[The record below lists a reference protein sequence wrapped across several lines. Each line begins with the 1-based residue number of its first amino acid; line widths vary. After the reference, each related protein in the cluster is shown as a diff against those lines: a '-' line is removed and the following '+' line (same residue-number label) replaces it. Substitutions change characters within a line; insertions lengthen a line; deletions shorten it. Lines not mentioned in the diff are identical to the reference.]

1 MSSHKDKEN
10 ARGYYQ
16 HRASTSLR
24 STRGMTPRRARYSS
38 INPSAGGTPPS
49 HHSAK
54 AARVRSSQKKFK
66 TWNPNSGGKTRLGR
80 TSSVPVRNAKRNNV
94 CVMVRVKPTNV
105 KKCVLVGS
113 DKKTIYLGDGVSEA
127 NADYSFK
134 FDRVFTEDDNQ
145 DTVFLEAGMPIA
157 KYALQGFNAS
167 VFAYGQTGSGKT
179 YTMHNPGCVDSLA
192 SEEGGEM
199 GLIPR
204 ILEYVFAELSRKK
217 ESGARVV
224 ARCSMVE
231 IYNENV
237 YDLLDPETRSNAGMP
252 GYCPKPKQIRE
263 GVKRGVFVENL
274 SEKVIEN
281 PEDAT
286 RLVEEGNRQRHVS
299 STGMNRE
306 SSRSHSILTIYIEI
320 KSNVDSVEV
329 VRFAKMNLVDLAG
342 SERQRHTA
350 CAGERLIEAKHINKS
365 LSALGNVISAL
376 VDRSQGKDRHVPHRN
391 STLTYL
397 LKDSLGG
404 NTKTSIITTV
414 TPDGGNFQETL
425 STLKFG
431 QRAKTIK
438 LSVKANTDVAQANV
452 QLLKKE
458 LLEIKEQLKLYKHC
472 HMQGGGAGR
481 GFLVEALETN
491 EDFKRIETKVSAM
504 TDKERAEKETGQ
516 SVLRDRLVHLER
528 VLVELLHELRAKRA
542 TIDHLSSTIK
552 QKDELTEAMQNALH
566 AKELVLSLE
575 KRPANGRTAAEDEA
589 LREASKILEETEV
602 QAQLALAQSENSS
615 LKDLL
620 HSLGISNLFPKYV
633 DGEPA
638 LSGRAMNPDAASI
651 DSEAA
656 VALEL
661 EKAKRQQ
668 FALQVQLEAVVDDK
682 SELEHLVRDLSE
694 NSVPE
699 TKPAERD
706 NDLISEAQVKQLF
719 LESCVKEDEVAP
731 PGSPLVSQH
740 VSKTTSERAQV
751 VEESDAEFLQL
762 EQEVKSAV
770 KPRRG
775 RLAFVNCKTL
785 LNL

>member
-1 MSSHKDKEN
+1 MSAQKKDKEN
-10 ARGYYQ
+10 KWAQPG
-16 HRASTSLR
+16 HRASASFR
-24 STRGMTPRRARYSS
+24 SSRAHAPRRARYSS
-38 INPSAGGTPPS
+38 MNPSAGGTPPS
-49 HHSAK
+49 QHSAK
-54 AARVRSSQKKFK
+54 AARVRSSQKKYK
-66 TWNPNSGGKTRLGR
+66 TWNPNSGGKSRIAR
-80 TSSVPVRNAKRNNV
+80 TSTLPAKKSKNNV
-94 CVMVRVKPTNV
+94 CVMVRVRPTQL
-105 KKCVLVGS
+105 KKCVVVGA
-113 DKKTIYLGDGVSEA
+113 DKKTIYLGAGASEA
-127 NADYSFK
+127 SAEYSFK
-134 FDRVFTEDDNQ
+134 FDRVFAESDNQ

-167 VFAYGQTGSGKT
+167 IFAYGQTGSGKT
-179 YTMHNPGCVDSLA
+179 YTMHNPGCESL
-192 SEEGGEM
+192 SSGEGSEM
-199 GLIPR
+199 GIIPR
-204 ILEYVFAELSRKK
+204 ILEYVFAELSRMR
-217 ESGARVV
+217 ESGASVV

-252 GYCPKPKQIRE
+252 GFYPKPKQIRE

-286 RLVEEGNRQRHVS
+286 KLVEEGNRQRHVS

-306 SSRSHSILTIYIEI
+306 SSRSHSILTIYIEV
-320 KSNVDSVEV
+320 KSKADSVEV

-376 VDRSQGKDRHVPHRN
+376 VDRSQGKERHVPHRN

-414 TPDGGNFQETL
+414 TPDENNFQETL

-438 LSVKANTDVAQANV
+438 LSVKANTDVAQASV

-458 LLEIKEQLKLYKHC
+458 LLEVKEQLQLYKHC

-481 GFLVEALETN
+481 GVLLDALEKN
-491 EDFKRIETKVSAM
+491 EDYKRIESKVSSMA
-504 TDKERAEKETGQ
+504 DQLASEKETGQ

-528 VLVELLHELRAKRA
+528 VLVELLHELGAKRS

-575 KRPANGRTAAEDEA
+575 KRPSNLRTPAEADA
-589 LREASKILEETEV
+589 LQEASKILAQSEMHMKLV
-602 QAQLALAQSENSS
+602 QAQCEN
-615 LKDLL
+615 KVMRDLL
-620 HSLGISNLFPKYV
+620 ASIGVQNVSPKYT
-633 DGEPA
+633 DGEPH
-638 LSGRAMNPDAASI
+638 LSGTTKTSEA
-651 DSEAA
+651 DSERS
-656 VALEL
+656 VVLEL
-661 EKAKRQQ
+661 ENAKRQQ

-694 NSVPE
+694 NRVAESKA
-699 TKPAERD
+699 TDSKPSE
-706 NDLISEAQVKQLF
+706 LISEAQVKQLF
-719 LESCVKEDEVAP
+719 LESCTTEEEFP
-731 PGSPLVSQH
+731 ESSQQPSVSMNL
-740 VSKTTSERAQV
+740 SSEIEKHTHQA
-751 VEESDAEFLQL
+751 VESNDEFLKL
-762 EQEVKSAV
+762 EEEARSAV

-775 RLAFVNCKTL
+775 KLQINSTRKR
-785 LNL
+785 NLWFC